1 MEKFI
6 VGVDTYIQNNDPPV
20 QFKET
25 AFENSGSVLGSITVY
40 SYYDYY
46 SMNCWNFGP
55 GTLDNLNNLTYLYL
69 QSYDYDT
76 GPFPPSVLISLQ
88 DLSFGGKGL
97 YSLTYLQM

>member
-1 MEKFI
+1 MEKFT

-40 SYYDYY
+40 SYEDSS

-69 QSYDYDT
+69 ESYDYDT

-88 DLSFGGKGL
+88 ELIFLGKDL
-97 YSLTYLQM
+97 YNLTYLQM